1 MFLSD
6 FDYEL
11 PKKLIAQEPISP
23 RDNSK
28 MLLIDNEDFKDK
40 HFYDLPNLISKND
53 LILCNNTK
61 VIASKLYGKR
71 NTTSIQVTLHKVN
84 NNGIWSAFALSLIHI

>member
-28 MLLIDNEDFKDK
+28 MLLIDNKDFKDK

-61 VIASKLYGKR
+61 VIAS
-71 NTTSIQVTLHKVN
+71 
-84 NNGIWSAFALSLIHI
+84 

>member
-28 MLLIDNEDFKDK
+28 MLLIDNKDFKDK

-53 LILCNNTK
+53 LI
-61 VIASKLYGKR
+61 
-71 NTTSIQVTLHKVN
+71 
-84 NNGIWSAFALSLIHI
+84 

>member
-28 MLLIDNEDFKDK
+28 MLLIGNKEFRDK
-40 HFYDLPNLISKND
+40 HLYPKFHEKFIDEFH
-53 LILCNNTK
+53 NNIK
-61 VIASKLYGKR
+61 Q
-71 NTTSIQVTLHKVN
+71 NFN
-84 NNGIWSAFALSLIHI
+84 P